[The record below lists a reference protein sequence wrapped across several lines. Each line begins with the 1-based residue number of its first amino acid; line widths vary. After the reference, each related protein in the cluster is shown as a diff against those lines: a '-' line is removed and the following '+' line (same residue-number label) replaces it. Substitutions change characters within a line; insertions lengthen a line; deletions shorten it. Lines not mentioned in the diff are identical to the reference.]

1 MKTILS
7 KTWRA
12 LSFPKGIQLSLM
24 RIFQDQFLVGVTGI
38 IFNERNEVLLFKHTY
53 RQTMWSLPGGYIK
66 AKEHP
71 FEALEREIKEES
83 GLIVSADEQLKIR
96 TDRDSSR
103 LDVTIVGKY
112 IGGEFKPSSEV
123 SEFGF
128 FPFENLPLISKN
140 QLLLIEHTLRSR
152 RSKSSETINNEKN
165 LLSSNE
171 SQSLFKKL
179 RQWFN

>member
-1 MKTILS
+1 MKNILS

-12 LSFPKGIQLSLM
+12 LSFPKSAQLSIM
-24 RIFQDQFLVGVTGI
+24 RIFQDQFLVGVTGV
-38 IFNERNEVLLFKHTY
+38 IFNEKEEVLLFKHTY
-53 RQTMWSLPGGYIK
+53 RQTPWSLPGGYIK
-66 AKEHP
+66 SKEHP
-71 FEALEREIKEES
+71 FEALEREIGEES

-128 FPFENLPLISKN
+128 FSLENLPQISKN
-140 QLLLIEHTLRSR
+140 QLLLIERTLRSK
-152 RSKSSETINNEKN
+152 KSLRNEN
-165 LLSSNE
+165 SDNRPSGMRLLLRNE
-171 SQSLFKKL
+171 PDTVP
-179 RQWFN
+179 